1 MKIGYNLSMN
11 RPKCNDID
19 YINFLVGAQKSYSCL
34 EAEKVQPQVDN
45 PPAHDSITRLLH
57 RDEPD
62 TGKLWHESKNQ
73 VKLESGILVI
83 DDSTLDK
90 PYSQKIELVTKHWSG
105 KHHRVVNGINLVTL
119 LWTDGDRHIPCDYR
133 IYDKAKDSL
142 TKNDHFRAMLREAK
156 TRGFVPECICFDSWY
171 ASLKN
176 LKAVRSY
183 GWKWL
188 TRLAPNR
195 LVSKD
200 YSGNRPVNEVPIES
214 TGTIKEANSDRDRDP
229 LFILRAM
236 D

>member
-1 MKIGYNLSMN
+1 M
-11 RPKCNDID
+11 
-19 YINFLVGAQKSYSCL
+19 
-34 EAEKVQPQVDN
+34 
-45 PPAHDSITRLLH
+45 
-57 RDEPD
+57 
-62 TGKLWHESKNQ
+62 
-73 VKLESGILVI
+73 
-83 DDSTLDK
+83 
-90 PYSQKIELVTKHWSG
+90 TKHWSG

-214 TGTIKEANSDRDRDP
+214 TGTIKGANSDCDRDP

>member
-1 MKIGYNLSMN
+1 
-11 RPKCNDID
+11 
-19 YINFLVGAQKSYSCL
+19 
-34 EAEKVQPQVDN
+34 
-45 PPAHDSITRLLH
+45 
-57 RDEPD
+57 
-62 TGKLWHESKNQ
+62 
-73 VKLESGILVI
+73 
-83 DDSTLDK
+83 
-90 PYSQKIELVTKHWSG
+90 
-105 KHHRVVNGINLVTL
+105 
-119 LWTDGDRHIPCDYR
+119 
-133 IYDKAKDSL
+133 
-142 TKNDHFRAMLREAK
+142 MLREAK

-200 YSGNRPVNEVPIES
+200 YSGNRPPNVNEVPIES
-214 TGTIKEANSDRDRDP
+214 TGTIKGANSDCDRDP